1 MTLASIPLPVLTSA
15 YQPTQTGHTS
25 MTALNY
31 TLTDTAGRW
40 VLFCTVLASSMA
52 FIDGSALNVALPAL
66 QDDLGAS
73 GADLLWIINA
83 YMVMLA
89 SLLLL
94 GGSLGDHLGRKRIFS
109 TGIGLFSGA
118 SLVCGVAP
126 TTAVLIAARVVQGI
140 GGALMVPGSLAII
153 SASFASTDRGKAI
166 GLWSSATTVTTLGGP
181 ILGGILADAG
191 LWRFVFFINLPL
203 AVLALVGLSRVPE
216 TRDDT
221 APDRLDIPG
230 ALLTVLGLAGLTYGL
245 ITLGDRGVNDGIR
258 DPLVLAALIAG
269 AAALMTFVLVER
281 RSDHPLVDLHLFQS
295 RTFSGAN
302 LMTAFLY
309 GALYG
314 GLFFLTL
321 NMIQVQG
328 YDAAVAALALLPFDI
343 LLALISPWAGG
354 LVDRIGPRIPLTV
367 GPVVVGISFAVLAL
381 PGVTGGPADFWTTY
395 FPGTMGIGLGMGIIV
410 APLTTTVMGSVSSRH
425 AGTASGI
432 NNAVSRQAQ
441 VVAIAVFGAIA
452 LGAFGPALDHE
463 ADDIPLTA
471 EQRAALDDEATNLGD
486 AKPPAG
492 LDASTESAV
501 TGAIHTA
508 FVDMFRVLMGVAVAL
523 CGISAGIAALL
534 VENRLVET

>member
-1 MTLASIPLPVLTSA
+1 
-15 YQPTQTGHTS
+15 

-73 GADLLWIINA
+73 GAELLWIINA
-83 YMVMLA
+83 YLVMLA

-109 TGIGLFSGA
+109 IGIGLFSGA
-118 SLVCGVAP
+118 SLVCGLAP
-126 TTAVLIAARVVQGI
+126 NTAVLVAARAVQGI

-166 GLWSSATTVTTLGGP
+166 GLWSSATTITTVGGP

-203 AVLALVGLSRVPE
+203 ALLAFYGLRHVPE
-216 TRDDT
+216 TRDET

-245 ITLGDRGVNDGIR
+245 ITLGDRGVTDGLR
-258 DPLVLAALIAG
+258 DPLVITALIAG
-269 AAALMTFVLVER
+269 AAALIAFVLVER
-281 RSDHPLVDLHLFQS
+281 RSDHPLVDLDLFKA

-309 GALYG
+309 GALLAG
-314 GLFFLTL
+314 FFFLPL

-328 YDAAVAALALLPFDI
+328 YDAAVAGLTFLPFDI
-343 LLALISPWAGG
+343 LLAVMSPWAGG

-367 GPVVVGISFAVLAL
+367 GPAVVGISFVVLAL
-381 PGVTGGPADFWTTY
+381 PGVTGGPADYWTTF
-395 FPGTMGIGLGMGIIV
+395 FPGILGIGIGMGITV
-410 APLTTTVMGSVSSRH
+410 APLTTTVMGSVSSNH

-441 VVAIAVFGAIA
+441 VVAIAAFGAIA
-452 LGAFGPALDHE
+452 LGIFGPALDRE

-471 EQRAALDDEATNLGD
+471 EQRAALVDEATNLGD
-486 AKPPAG
+486 ARPPAG

-523 CGISAGIAALL
+523 CLISAGIAALL